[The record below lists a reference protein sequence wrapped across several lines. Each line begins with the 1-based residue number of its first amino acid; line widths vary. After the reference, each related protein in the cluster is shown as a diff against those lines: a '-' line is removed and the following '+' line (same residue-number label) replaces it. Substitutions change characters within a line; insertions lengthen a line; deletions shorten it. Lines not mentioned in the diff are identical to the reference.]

1 MYSDAN
7 ANPLSI
13 GFLKWQ
19 KDVKSPTLRFL
30 LELTLNTGLAIY
42 VQRIGDR
49 SNNFRMIH
57 AGRMKFF
64 ETFFAFNHPIYREVE
79 YSELCN
85 QYCGLFLCQLY
96 ERIM

>member
-7 ANPLSI
+7 ANPSPI

-49 SNNFRMIH
+49 SSDFRMSH

-64 ETFFAFNHPIYREVE
+64 DTFFAFNHPIYREVE
-79 YSELCN
+79 YSELRN
-85 QYCGLFLCQLY
+85 QVL
-96 ERIM
+96 